1 MGIRGCEW
9 VNWHDLCRG
18 PFVLNRQEMIRVL
31 NCVVL
36 LEEQGRDRGIER
48 AEGTPKGTSDGEGS
62 SDERLAVNTSK
73 DEQFYDERAKG
84 SAYNGDIKNV

>member
-18 PFVLNRQEMIRVL
+18 SFVLNRQGMIRAM
-31 NCVVL
+31 NYAVVFG
-36 LEEQGRDRGIER
+36 EQGRDQGIER
-48 AEGTPKGTSDGEGS
+48 AEGTPRGTSDGEGS
-62 SDERLAVNTSK
+62 SDERLAVKISK

-84 SAYNGDIKNV
+84 SVYNGDIKNV